1 MMSTY
6 SEEKIQRHN
15 RAQDIACS
23 TVDFILQYISEAY
36 GDEPIEVQQ
45 RAIFMA
51 AHMLAPLGRDRMY
64 S

>member
-1 MMSTY
+1 MISTY
-6 SEEKIQRHN
+6 SEEKIRKHN

-51 AHMLAPLGRDRMY
+51 AHMLAPLGQNKMY
-64 S
+64 N